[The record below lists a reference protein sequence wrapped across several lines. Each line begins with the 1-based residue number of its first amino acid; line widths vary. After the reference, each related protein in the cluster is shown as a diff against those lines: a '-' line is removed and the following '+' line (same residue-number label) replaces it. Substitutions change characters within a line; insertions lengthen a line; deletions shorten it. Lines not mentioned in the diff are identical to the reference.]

1 MQCSALGLQILPH
14 GCRRPIT
21 MALVVGLVFGA
32 YMAIADGLA
41 FRKVI
46 PPEQA
51 ALVLV
56 TQRRS

>member
-1 MQCSALGLQILPH
+1 
-14 GCRRPIT
+14 

-41 FRKVI
+41 FRTVI